1 MLNAG
6 RSVIGQPEHRPIPR
20 DWDYTIDCRYRGAAS
35 ITATRSLVRHISHQT
50 APVTADTDRSCL
62 PAFQLIPLASR
73 LYGYQCTSTSQS
85 QAMLGFSQVY
95 SGSRVVVM
103 YSSSIYYICTMKPG
117 IDDGLV
123 DIQRWKGRYSHT
135 TRTWCGISAPPHL
148 LPLLIPHPYHCTH
161 NPSDHKQP
169 VTSHYPPSIP
179 YLTMLRGH
187 DAASALLHTSSRYSS
202 HTPTTAHTTLATIS
216 NPAPPHLLPL
226 LIPHPYHCTH
236 NPSDHKQPVTSY
248 YPLYT
253 VSYHATRPWCG
264 VTAPPHLLPLLI
276 PHPYHYCT
284 HNPSDHKQPVT
295 SYYPLY
301 TGHDAASAHLHTS
314 SRYSSHTPTT
324 AHTTLATTS
333 NPAPPHLLPLLIPH
347 PYHYCTHNPSDHK
360 QPYLTTLQGHDAA
373 SALLHTSSRYSSHT
387 PTTAHTTLATT
398 SNPAPPH
405 LLPLLIPHP
414 YHCTHNPS
422 DHKQPVTAPPH
433 LLPLLIPHPYHY
445 CTHNPSDH
453 KQPYLTM
460 LHGHDAASALLHTSS
475 RYSSHTPTTTA
486 HTTLATTSNPAP
498 PHLLPLLI
506 PHPYH
511 CTHNPSDHKQP
522 VTSHYPPSTPYLTM
536 LRGHDAAS
544 ALLTPPPATHPTPLP
559 HCTHNPSDHK
569 QPVTSHYPP
578 SIPYLTTLR
587 GHGAASVHLHT
598 SSRYSSHTPT
608 TTHTTL
614 ATTSNP

>member
-1 MLNAG
+1 
-6 RSVIGQPEHRPIPR
+6 
-20 DWDYTIDCRYRGAAS
+20 
-35 ITATRSLVRHISHQT
+35 
-50 APVTADTDRSCL
+50 
-62 PAFQLIPLASR
+62 
-73 LYGYQCTSTSQS
+73 
-85 QAMLGFSQVY
+85 MLGFSQVY

-123 DIQRWKGRYSHT
+123 DIQRWKGKNSVLFKCISACTSARYASHNTHNSRCQSADNLPLTLGRYSHT

-202 HTPTTAHTTLATIS
+202 HTPTTTAHTTLATIS

-226 LIPHPYHCTH
+226 LIPHPYHCTHNPSDHKQPGHDAASAPSTPPPATHPTPLPLTHNLAPQATRNVILPSLHSILPRYRDMMRRQRSSTPPPATHPTPLPLHTQPSDHKQPVTDMMRRHLHTSSTSHPHYTAH

-301 TGHDAASAHLHTS
+301 TGHDAASVHLHTS

-333 NPAPPHLLPLLIPH
+333 NP
-347 PYHYCTHNPSDHK
+347 
-360 QPYLTTLQGHDAA
+360 
-373 SALLHTSSRYSSHT
+373 
-387 PTTAHTTLATT
+387 
-398 SNPAPPH
+398 
-405 LLPLLIPHP
+405 
-414 YHCTHNPS
+414 
-422 DHKQPVTAPPH
+422 
-433 LLPLLIPHPYHY
+433 
-445 CTHNPSDH
+445 
-453 KQPYLTM
+453 
-460 LHGHDAASALLHTSS
+460 
-475 RYSSHTPTTTA
+475 
-486 HTTLATTSNPAP
+486 
-498 PHLLPLLI
+498 
-506 PHPYH
+506 
-511 CTHNPSDHKQP
+511 
-522 VTSHYPPSTPYLTM
+522 
-536 LRGHDAAS
+536 
-544 ALLTPPPATHPTPLP
+544 
-559 HCTHNPSDHK
+559 
-569 QPVTSHYPP
+569 
-578 SIPYLTTLR
+578 
-587 GHGAASVHLHT
+587 
-598 SSRYSSHTPT
+598 
-608 TTHTTL
+608 
-614 ATTSNP
+614 